1 LVFVTKYR
9 RRPITAR
16 VRQFLDKVFSEVC
29 RDFGGTLDEMDGE
42 ADHLH
47 LLVSMPPKVAP
58 ANLVNSLKGVS
69 SRYLRQQRYPEVRRA
84 LWGEHYWSPS
94 YFVSSTGGATL
105 AKVKAFIQKQRAPAA
120 SPSSRPLTAG
130 FSG

>member
-16 VRQFLDKVFSEVC
+16 VRQFLGKVLSEVC

-47 LLVSMPPKVAP
+47 LLVSMPPRVAP

-69 SRYLRQQRYPEVRRA
+69 SRYLRRQRYPEVRRA
-84 LWGEHYWSPS
+84 LRGEHFWSPS

-105 AKVKAFIQKQRAPAA
+105 AKVKDYIQKQRAPTA
-120 SPSSRPLTAG
+120 SPSSRP
-130 FSG
+130 